1 MFTSIAAAS
10 EPLLHPGARDFS
22 TSNLDVD
29 PHFCAA
35 LISVSI
41 RV

>member
-1 MFTSIAAAS
+1 MFTSSDAAS
-10 EPLLHPGARDFS
+10 EPLLHPGDRGFS

-35 LISVSI
+35 LVSVSI